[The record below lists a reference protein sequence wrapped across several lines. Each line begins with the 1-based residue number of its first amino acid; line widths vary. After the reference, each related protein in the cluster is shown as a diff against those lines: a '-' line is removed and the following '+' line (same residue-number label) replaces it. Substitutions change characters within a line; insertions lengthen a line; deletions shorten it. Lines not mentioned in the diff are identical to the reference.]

1 MNEIATDLLIETLV
15 LPFGVAA
22 AVALGARAAGLTAA
36 GLAVA
41 LGLIAGDLAGQ
52 AAVAGWPA
60 VPPRGS
66 VDKLVWLSAG
76 GLLVGLAAERMDE
89 PRRVRWLVAGGLA
102 LAIIWTGWV
111 RIAIPDTH
119 AWLAALVTWGLVVWA
134 LGRVDAAGR
143 GGGIVLALVLVAA
156 TAGIGL
162 YSSSYSMARLIG
174 VLAAALAGAML
185 AAGHGP
191 DGFGRAARLAF
202 AAPMAGLLTMLG
214 LYTRAEPLALMMLAL
229 VPLTTGFAERLQASI
244 VPGATGRHRTL
255 ARLTTLGV
263 VAAVPAAA
271 AVAVAVSRSGPL
283 YY

>member
-1 MNEIATDLLIETLV
+1 MNAIVIDLVLKTLA

-22 AVALGARAAGLTAA
+22 LVALGARAAGLTVA

-41 LGLIAGDLAGQ
+41 LGFIAGDLAGQ

-60 VPPRGS
+60 FPPGGS
-66 VDKLVWLSAG
+66 VDKLVWLSIG
-76 GLLVGLAAERMDE
+76 GVFVALAAERMSDS
-89 PRRVRWLVAGGLA
+89 RQIQWLIAGVLA
-102 LAIIWTGWV
+102 LGVIWTGWA

-134 LGRVDAAGR
+134 QGRIEDAGR
-143 GGGIVLALVLVAA
+143 GRGLVLALILVAA

-162 YSSSYSMARLIG
+162 FSSSYSMAQLIG
-174 VLAAALAGAML
+174 VVAAALTGAMV
-185 AAGHGP
+185 AAGRGP
-191 DGFGRAARLAF
+191 EGFGRAARLAF

-214 LYTRAEPLALMMLAL
+214 LYTRAEPLALLMLAV
-229 VPLTTGFAERLQASI
+229 VPLTTGIAERIQA
-244 VPGATGRHRTL
+244 VVAPRATGGART
-255 ARLTTLGV
+255 AVRLTTLSL
-263 VAAVPAAA
+263 VAGLPAAA

>member
-1 MNEIATDLLIETLV
+1 MNAILTDLLLQTLA
-15 LPFGVAA
+15 LPFAVAA
-22 AVALGARAAGLTAA
+22 VVAFGARAAGLTVA

-60 VPPRGS
+60 VPPGGS

-76 GLLVGLAAERMDE
+76 GVVLGLAGERMTD
-89 PRRVRWLVAGGLA
+89 PRQRRWLIAGGLA
-102 LAIIWTGWV
+102 LAVIWIGWA

-134 LGRVDAAGR
+134 LGRVEAAGR
-143 GGGIVLALVLVAA
+143 GGGLVLALVLVAA

-162 YSSSYSMARLIG
+162 FASSYSMAQLIG
-174 VLAAALAGAML
+174 VVAAALAGAML
-185 AAGHGP
+185 AAGRGP
-191 DGFGRAARLAF
+191 EGFGRAARLAF

-214 LYTRAEPLALMMLAL
+214 LYTRAEPLALIMLAL
-229 VPLTTGFAERLQASI
+229 VPLTPGLAERIQATLA
-244 VPGATGRHRTL
+244 PDATGGTRT
-255 ARLTTLGV
+255 AVRLTTLGV
-263 VAAVPAAA
+263 VAGLPAAA
-271 AVAVAVSRSGPL
+271 AVAVAMSRAGPL